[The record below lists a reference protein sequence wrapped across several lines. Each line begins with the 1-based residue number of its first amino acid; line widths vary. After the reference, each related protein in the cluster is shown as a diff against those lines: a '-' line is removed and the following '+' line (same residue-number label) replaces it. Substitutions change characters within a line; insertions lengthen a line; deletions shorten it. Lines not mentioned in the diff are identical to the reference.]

1 MTIDA
6 RALRDAF
13 ARVDAATTTPAR
25 ARFDARLRAGAAQV
39 ASYEDELATTCA
51 TSATPTET
59 LRREGERTVMRSSAT
74 TAREREREREA
85 TDGTTATTATTGADE
100 GDGVSLEDATLLAL
114 LRWFK
119 EDFFEWVD
127 KPKCEKC
134 GNAETRL
141 KRTDQGEALRAE
153 EREGEASRAE
163 VYECSTCRAETRFPR
178 YNSAIKLLDTRRG
191 RCGEWANAFTLCCRA
206 MGYRARWVLDWT
218 DHVWTEVYSERQKRW
233 LHCDPCENVCDKPL
247 LYEQGWGKQL
257 SYVIAFSVEGVVD
270 VTKRYT
276 KDMKP
281 LYRRRGEVYEP
292 WLKSRCDALTRELR
306 MQIPANEV
314 KELEAQD
321 AMESLELDK
330 PAVDIGESL
339 PGRQTGSFSW
349 RAARGELG
357 NQQ

>member
-51 TSATPTET
+51 TSAMPTET
-59 LRREGERTVMRSSAT
+59 LRREGERTVMRLSAT
-74 TAREREREREA
+74 TAREREREA

-292 WLKSRCDALTRELR
+292 WLKIRCDALTRELR